1 MHASLE
7 SRIDQLAG
15 AGRVRVL
22 AFGSSNTERHIP
34 GMHWLD
40 CVHLGFREKYG
51 PVGHFTNTGIC
62 GDTSRDLLARFDTD
76 AAALAPHLVFLTIG
90 GNDSWTISEAEY
102 EANLRELH
110 RRFDAL
116 GAHVIFQTY
125 YAPIS
130 TPENPHTAFY
140 RFSDRVRA
148 VAADTGAS
156 LVDNLR
162 RWVPMREH
170 HREFHR
176 ALMRDDFHLNE
187 RGNKVLGFDIARSI
201 GCPVSPE
208 VPYWSE
214 AIEAQAMMDRL
225 DGSRGGAR

>member
-1 MHASLE
+1 MSVSLE
-7 SRIDQLAG
+7 SRVDQLAG

-40 CVHLGFREKYG
+40 CVHLGFRAKYG
-51 PVGHFTNTGIC
+51 SVGHFTNTGIC
-62 GDTSRDLLARFDTD
+62 GDTSRGLLARFDSD
-76 AAALAPHLVFLTIG
+76 AAALSPHLVFLTIG
-90 GNDSWTISEAEY
+90 GNDSWTITIEEY

-130 TPENPHTAFY
+130 TPDNPHTEFY
-140 RFSDRVRA
+140 RFSDRLRA
-148 VAADTGAS
+148 VAADTGSS

-162 RWVPMREH
+162 RWVPMREQRH
-170 HREFHR
+170 AFYRE
-176 ALMRDDFHLNE
+176 LMCDHLHLNE
-187 RGNKVLGFDIARSI
+187 RGNKVFGFDIARSL
-201 GCPVSPE
+201 GCPVPPE
-208 VPYWSE
+208 LPYWAE
-214 AIEAQAMMDRL
+214 AIEAQAIMDEL
-225 DGSRGGAR
+225 DVSRG